1 MEIVIA
7 DNLRK
12 LRQENGYSLEAL
24 AQIVDV
30 SRQSVAKWEMGES
43 VPDLANCLKLASL
56 YKVTLDELV
65 SLPMYSS
72 GSPSDSGDKFYC
84 SLPISPERTIKI
96 PEEVMRIFALETGD
110 RLLMLA
116 DRNQGIAL
124 VKCCVTE
131 E

>member
-1 MEIVIA
+1 MEIVLA

-43 VPDLANCLKLASL
+43 VPDLGNCLKLASL

-65 SLPMYSS
+65 SLPMRSS
-72 GSPSDSGDKFYC
+72 GNVSDTGDKYYC
-84 SLPISPERTIKI
+84 SLPISEEHTIKI

-116 DRNQGIAL
+116 DLNQGIAL
-124 VKCCVTE
+124 VKCSRE